1 MDEVTDGPYLSKK
14 DAERFSELYQA
25 DPLDPRYSVL
35 LAPSHS
41 GLPPAYIQVSGLDP
55 LRDEGIL
62 YEKVLRES
70 GVKTKLDVYP
80 GLPHGGHI
88 IFPTTSL
95 SAKVNQDFNAGLQW
109 LLNRST

>member
-1 MDEVTDGPYLSKK
+1 MFLTQTV
-14 DAERFSELYQA
+14 ELYQA

-70 GVKTKLDVYP
+70 GVKTKLDV
-80 GLPHGGHI
+80 
-88 IFPTTSL
+88 
-95 SAKVNQDFNAGLQW
+95 
-109 LLNRST
+109 